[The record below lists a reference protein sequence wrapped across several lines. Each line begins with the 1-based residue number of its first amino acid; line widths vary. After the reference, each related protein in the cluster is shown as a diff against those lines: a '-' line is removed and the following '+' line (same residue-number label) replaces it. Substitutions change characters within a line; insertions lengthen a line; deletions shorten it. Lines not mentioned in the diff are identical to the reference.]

1 MDGQEKVEKRGLFS
15 LGARDGIRDVRVDEY
30 WDKLVIYS
38 FRRYSLREYLSEDY
52 ISESFRT
59 RMRCTNVYRPLS

>member
-1 MDGQEKVEKRGLFS
+1 M
-15 LGARDGIRDVRVDEY
+15 
-30 WDKLVIYS
+30 IYS
-38 FRRYSLREYLSEDY
+38 FRRYSLGEYLSEDY